1 MEEITTIFVV
11 GFPDDMNEREF
22 QNMFIFNP
30 GFEAATLKIP
40 TPNKDGR
47 KQIVNILYYIS
58 LYICIYIYFIFY
70 ILSFIYIYIHIH
82 TLI

>member
-47 KQIVNILYYIS
+47 KQIVNIH
-58 LYICIYIYFIFY
+58 
-70 ILSFIYIYIHIH
+70 LSI
-82 TLI
+82 